1 MTVTSETSSELRE
14 ILRRLADRDKLRSE
28 ATLQADV
35 RQLLLTGGLNL
46 GDHDL
51 TVDLETQ
58 VGDRRRIDI
67 EVGYT
72 VIEIKKDLRSTA
84 VLRDAIQQLTGYV
97 KSRTDQTEQR
107 YVGVLTDGVVWRAF
121 SLQGDA
127 LIEAS
132 HFTLPKRTDGT
143 DLLLWLEGVLATRE
157 EIIPTPEEIKKQL
170 GAESVSYDLD
180 YLTLKSLYAQNK
192 ELPTVR
198 LKRNLWSQLLRS
210 ALGAQFQDD
219 DELFIEHTLLVNTA
233 EIIAHLVLEIQVATL
248 PPATILR
255 GETFNQA
262 RIYGVVDSD
271 FFDWVVEVPGG
282 DSFIRTMARRLSR
295 FAWANVEHDVL
306 KVLYESVIS
315 AETRKAQGEYYTPD
329 WLAEHMVE
337 KVIDD
342 PLNQRVLDPAC
353 GSGTFIFHAVRRYLR
368 AAEKAGKSLGESLDD
383 LTDHVAGIDL
393 HPVAVTLARV
403 TYILAIGRERLLSD
417 QRKLIRVPVYLG
429 DSVQWEQRLDLID
442 HGHLVIRTG
451 TGDQLFQNELRFPE
465 HMLENSIKFDQL
477 VSELADRAADPR
489 RARGRIPSLAEV
501 FRRHAIV
508 PADQHEITGNF
519 ELLCRLVDEGRNHIW
534 SYYVRNLARPMWLTR
549 EENRVDILIG
559 NPPWLSFRHMPEE
572 MQSIFK
578 TMSQE
583 RSLWR
588 GDQVANLQDLS
599 GLFIARTTQQY
610 LRNGGRFAF
619 VVPNPVLDRP
629 YWTGFRAGRFRDP
642 SDPIDVRFTGSW
654 DLRRLRPHFFPRGSA
669 VVFGDRVAAGEA
681 SAMPIE
687 TEKWEGR
694 IPRGVSTW
702 RMVEGSI
709 TRRTANLSV
718 TDEGLVGSPYRARF
732 TQGAAI
738 TPRVLFMVEQQES
751 GPLGLGGG
759 RVRVRS
765 SRSSNEK
772 TPWKQLPA
780 LEGIVEA
787 EFVRPIL
794 LGECVLP
801 YRVLT
806 PQRAVLP
813 LEENLLLDG
822 EHPHLDRYPDLA
834 RWWRE
839 AEEVWESNRRSDRL
853 TLRQQLDFRRKLS
866 VQIPL
871 PSLRFVYAKS
881 GMYGC
886 AAIVEDSNSIIDQAL
901 YWSSLTSREEG
912 NYLCAIFNTP
922 ALTELLRPLM
932 AYGKDER
939 HIDTAI
945 WQLPIPLFEASNPKH
960 AKLARLGKLDSEFIA
975 QLPMDETRNFVSLRR
990 DVRAALLTSPNAEEL
1005 DQLVR
1010 ELLD

>member
-1 MTVTSETSSELRE
+1 MTSETSNELQE
-14 ILRRLADRDKLRSE
+14 ILRRLADRNRLRSE

-46 GDHDL
+46 ADHDL

-72 VIEIKKDLRSTA
+72 VIEIKKDLRSAA

-97 KSRTDQTEQR
+97 QSRTEQTEQR
-107 YVGVLTDGVVWRAF
+107 YVGILTDGVDWRAF
-121 SLQGDA
+121 SLQGDT
-127 LIEAS
+127 LVEAS
-132 HFTLPKRTDGT
+132 QFTLSKRTDGT
-143 DLLLWLEGVLATRE
+143 DMLLWLEGVLATRE
-157 EIIPTPEEIKKQL
+157 EIVPTPEEIKKQL
-170 GAESVSYDLD
+170 GAESVSYELD
-180 YLTLKSLYAQNK
+180 YLTLTSLYEQNK
-192 ELPTVR
+192 DLPTVR

-210 ALGAQFQDD
+210 ALGAQFEDS

-271 FFDWVVEVPGG
+271 FFDWVVEVPSGE
-282 DSFIRTMARRLSR
+282 SFVRTMARRLSR

-315 AETRKAQGEYYTPD
+315 TETRKAQGEYYTPD

-337 KVIDD
+337 EVIDD
-342 PLNQRVLDPAC
+342 PLNQRVLDPSC

-368 AAEKAGKSLGESLDD
+368 AAEDAGTPLGKSLDD
-383 LTDHVAGIDL
+383 LTEHVAGIDL

-403 TYILAIGRERLLSD
+403 TYLLAIGRERLLSAE
-417 QRKLIRVPVYLG
+417 RKLIRVPVYLG
-429 DSVQWEQRLDLID
+429 DSVQWEQRLDLLD

-451 TGDQLFQNELRFPE
+451 TGDQLFENELRFPE
-465 HMLENSIKFDQL
+465 HLLKNSIRFDQL
-477 VSELADRAADPR
+477 VSELADRAADSR
-489 RARGRIPSLAEV
+489 RSPGRVPSLSEV
-501 FRRHAIV
+501 FRRHAIA
-508 PADQHEITGNF
+508 PEDQPEITANF
-519 ELLCRLVDEGRNHIW
+519 ELLCKLVDEGRNHIW

-572 MQSIFK
+572 MQNVFK
-578 TMSQE
+578 AMSQE
-583 RSLWR
+583 RGLWR

-599 GLFIARTTQQY
+599 GLFIARTAQQY
-610 LRNGGRFAF
+610 LRAGGRFAF

-629 YWTGFRAGRFRDP
+629 YWTGFRAGRFRD
-642 SDPIDVRFTGSW
+642 SSEPIDVHFTGSW
-654 DLRRLRPHFFPRGSA
+654 DLRRLRPHFFPRGSG

-681 SAMPIE
+681 HPLPLE
-687 TEKWEGR
+687 TTRWDGR
-694 IPRGVSTW
+694 IPRGATTWSAVSGNIQ
-702 RMVEGSI
+702 RS
-709 TRRTANLSV
+709 TASLSV
-718 TDEGLVGSPYRARF
+718 ADEGLVESPYRARF

-738 TPRVLFMVEQQES
+738 TPRVLFVVEQQDS

-759 RVRVRS
+759 RIRVRS

-772 TPWKQLPA
+772 TPWKQLPS

-801 YRVLT
+801 YRVLA
-806 PQRAVLP
+806 PQRAILP
-813 LEENLLLDG
+813 IEGNLLLDG

-834 RWWRE
+834 EWWRDAE
-839 AEEVWESNRRSDRL
+839 AVWESNRRSARL
-853 TLRQQLDFRRKLS
+853 SLREQLDFRRKLS
-866 VQIPL
+866 VQL
-871 PSLRFVYAKS
+871 PISPLRFVYAKS
-881 GMYGC
+881 GMHAC
-886 AAIVEDSNSIIDQAL
+886 AAIVDDPNAIIDQAL
-901 YWSSLTSREEG
+901 YWSSLSSRQEG
-912 NYLCAIFNTP
+912 DYLCAIFNTP

-932 AYGKDER
+932 SYGKDER

-945 WQLPIPLFEASNPKH
+945 WQLPIPLFDSSDPKH
-960 AKLARLGKLDSEFIA
+960 VRLAELGSLEADFVSSRP
-975 QLPMDETRNFVSLRR
+975 LDETKNFVSLRR
-990 DVRAALLTSPNAEEL
+990 AIRTYLQASPNAEEL

>member
-1 MTVTSETSSELRE
+1 MTSETSSELQE
-14 ILRRLADRDKLRSE
+14 ILRRLADRSRLRSE

-46 GDHDL
+46 ADHDL
-51 TVDLETQ
+51 TVELETQ

-72 VIEIKKDLRSTA
+72 VIEIKKDLRSAA
-84 VLRDAIQQLTGYV
+84 VLRDAIQQLAGYV
-97 KSRTDQTEQR
+97 KARTQQTEQR
-107 YVGVLTDGVVWRAF
+107 YVGVLTDGVDWRAF
-121 SLQGDA
+121 SLQGDD
-127 LIEAS
+127 LIQAS
-132 HFTLPKRTDGT
+132 QFTLLKRTDGT
-143 DLLLWLEGVLATRE
+143 DVLLWLEGVLATRE
-157 EIIPTPEEIKKQL
+157 EIIPTPEEIKRQL

-180 YLTLKSLYAQNK
+180 YLTLASLYEQNK

-210 ALGAQFQDD
+210 ALGAQFKDD

-233 EIIAHLVLEIQVATL
+233 EIIAHLVLGIQVTDL
-248 PPATILR
+248 SPATILR

-282 DSFIRTMARRLSR
+282 ESFIRTMARRLSR

-315 AETRKAQGEYYTPD
+315 TETRKAQGEYYTPD
-329 WLAEHMVE
+329 WLAEHMVNE
-337 KVIDD
+337 VIED

-353 GSGTFIFHAVRRYLR
+353 GSGTFLFHSVRRYLR
-368 AAEKAGKSLGESLDD
+368 AAEDAGKPLGESLDG
-383 LTDHVAGIDL
+383 LTEHVAGIDL

-403 TYILAIGRERLLSD
+403 TYLLAIGRERLLSNE
-417 QRKLIRVPVYLG
+417 RKLIRVPVYLG

-451 TGDQLFQNELRFPE
+451 TGDQLFENELRFPE
-465 HMLENSIKFDQL
+465 HLLQNSVQFDQL
-477 VSELADRAADPR
+477 VSDLAERAADSR
-489 RARGRIPSLAEV
+489 RIRGRVPSLAEV
-501 FRRHAIV
+501 FRRHAV
-508 PADQHEITGNF
+508 TPEDQSGVTANF

-572 MQSIFK
+572 MQRVFK
-578 TMSQE
+578 AMSQE
-583 RSLWR
+583 RGLWR

-599 GLFIARTTQQY
+599 GLFIARTAQQY
-610 LRNGGRFAF
+610 LRTGGRFAF

-642 SDPIDVRFTGSW
+642 SDPIDVSFTGSW

-669 VVFGDRVAAGEA
+669 VVFGNRVAPGGAQQL
-681 SAMPIE
+681 PIE
-687 TEKWEGR
+687 TMRWEGR
-694 IPRGVSTW
+694 IPKGANTW
-702 RMVEGSI
+702 GTAHGNL
-709 TRRTANLSV
+709 TRSAANLSV
-718 TDEGLVGSPYRARF
+718 ANEGLVESPYRTRF

-738 TPRVLFMVEQQES
+738 TPRVLFFVEQQQS

-772 TPWKQLPA
+772 KPWKELPS

-794 LGECVLP
+794 LGESTLP
-801 YRVLT
+801 YRVLQ

-813 LEENLLLDG
+813 LEGNIILDG

-834 RWWRE
+834 QWWRE
-839 AEEVWESNRRSDRL
+839 AEAVWESNRRSDRL
-853 TLRQQLDFRRKLS
+853 TLNQQLDFRRKLS
-866 VQIPL
+866 VQLPIP
-871 PSLRFVYAKS
+871 PLRFVYAKS
-881 GMYGC
+881 GMHAC
-886 AAIVEDSNSIIDQAL
+886 AAIVEEPNAIIDQAL
-901 YWSSLTSREEG
+901 YWSALTSRQEG
-912 NYLCAIFNTP
+912 NYLCAIINTP

-932 AYGKDER
+932 SYGKDER

-945 WQLPIPLFEASNPKH
+945 WQLPIPLFDATNSKHVRLAELGVLEADYVS
-960 AKLARLGKLDSEFIA
+960 RLPL
-975 QLPMDETRNFVSLRR
+975 DETKNFVTLRR
-990 DVRAALLTSPNAEEL
+990 QIRASLLVSPNAEEL
-1005 DQLVR
+1005 DELVR